1 MTCWKG
7 GTLKLKL
14 LLNHLHNKRVL
25 QNVQCVAT
33 VAVTSAILAGAQDV
47 SNAHKQ
53 HNMASNAAACKLTND
68 SETNLEDKKTTERTL
83 ISKNQAYTR
92 SSYESAEAECDP
104 FMDESEFDTLVH
116 IETTYSNLNIRQEPN
131 SNSEIIGTLS
141 NNQVVAFLDDTDDS
155 SYAKVAVG
163 DKVGYIHSKFISDE
177 DLTEMGCAD
186 PDEYS
191 QASVMTAPVESQEN
205 SSNNAQ
211 NNTTTEITSVAKSD
225 ETSKSSP
232 KSEETA
238 DREELYDHDEDEGF
252 VSEDTDNDQKCSDDT
267 EDDDAEEVE
276 IASASSENSDSS
288 TVASTSEATASS
300 EELMV
305 LSEEPATVQ
314 ETTTASEEVS
324 AQPTGTP
331 EEISPES
338 NDAATGSNPDST
350 ESTLTSVETPTIPD
364 TTTSTY
370 TGPKLNS
377 KKGTVHGPSGK
388 ETYYNLNM
396 KGVVKKLKS
405 MGIEGE
411 YNVRADGVKCYGDKV
426 LVAAN
431 LSVHP
436 RGSIVETS
444 LGTGIV
450 ADTGT
455 FAASNATQID
465 IATAW

>member
-68 SETNLEDKKTTERTL
+68 SETNLEDKETTERTL
-83 ISKNQAYTR
+83 ISKNQACTR

-116 IETTYSNLNIRQEPN
+116 IETTYSNLNVRQEPN

-141 NNQVVAFLDDTDDS
+141 NNQVVAFLDDTDGS
-155 SYAKVAVG
+155 SYVKVAVSG
-163 DKVGYIHSKFISDE
+163 KVGYIHSKFISDE
-177 DLTEMGCAD
+177 DLTEIGCID
-186 PDEYS
+186 STEYP
-191 QASVMTAPVESQEN
+191 QAPVMTAPVGSQEN

-211 NNTTTEITSVAKSD
+211 NNTTEITSVAKSD
-225 ETSKSSP
+225 EPSKSSC
-232 KSEETA
+232 KSEEIA
-238 DREELYDHDEDEGF
+238 DREEFYNHDEDEGF
-252 VSEDTDNDQKCSDDT
+252 VSEDADNNQKYSDDT
-267 EDDDAEEVE
+267 EDGDAEEVE
-276 IASASSENSDSS
+276 IASASGEDINSS
-288 TVASTSEATASS
+288 TSTSTSEATGSS

-305 LSEEPATVQ
+305 LSEKESAALQ
-314 ETTTASEEVS
+314 ETTAVSEEVPNQLTS
-324 AQPTGTP
+324 TP
-331 EEISPES
+331 EEISLES
-338 NDAATGSNPDST
+338 NDAATGSNLDST
-350 ESTLTSVETPTIPD
+350 ESTSTSVEISTIPD

>member
-1 MTCWKG
+1 M
-7 GTLKLKL
+7 
-14 LLNHLHNKRVL
+14 LNHLHNKRVL

-53 HNMASNAAACKLTND
+53 HNMASSAAACKLTND

-92 SSYESAEAECDP
+92 SSYESAVAECDP

-116 IETTYSNLNIRQEPN
+116 IETTYSNLNVRQEPN

-155 SYAKVAVG
+155 SYVKVAVG

-177 DLTEMGCAD
+177 DLTEIGCAD

-205 SSNNAQ
+205 SSNSAQ
-211 NNTTTEITSVAKSD
+211 NDTTTEITSVAKSD
-225 ETSKSSP
+225 EFPKSSH
-232 KSEETA
+232 KSEEIA

-252 VSEDTDNDQKCSDDT
+252 VSEDTDNDQKCDDDT
-267 EDDDAEEVE
+267 EEVE
-276 IASASSENSDSS
+276 IASASSEDIDLS
-288 TVASTSEATASS
+288 TLASTSETTASS
-300 EELMV
+300 EELMM
-305 LSEEPATVQ
+305 LSEEEPVALQ
-314 ETTTASEEVS
+314 ETAVASEEVS
-324 AQPTGTP
+324 TQLTGTP

-411 YNVRADGVKCYGDKV
+411 YWVREDGAKMYGDKV

-436 RGSIVETS
+436 RGSTVETS